1 MVWRCNKNDQ
11 LNGSTGSWFDTKR
24 MNEVANHITGLQIVK
39 NLWKPV
45 KHETFMKSLK
55 NFEESESLDSNIS
68 D

>member
-1 MVWRCNKNDQ
+1 
-11 LNGSTGSWFDTKR
+11 